1 MFDMVPAVFLNHVDC
16 TAQTESNMR
25 NRLVRV
31 IFACLFLAISSL
43 ALGQSVTGKVV
54 RIIDGDTYDL
64 LTPEQTVMRI
74 RMYGID
80 APERSMPFYSKS
92 KEYLA
97 SICFSKEV
105 RMEMM
110 TTDRNGRVVGKTFL
124 PDGKEAGEQMVL
136 AGMAWHFTRYSS
148 DQNLHEAEQIARKEK
163 RGLWFDP
170 DPVAPW
176 DWRWQKRAN

>member
-1 MFDMVPAVFLNHVDC
+1 M
-16 TAQTESNMR
+16 AQTEPTMR
-25 NRLVRV
+25 YRCMRALL
-31 IFACLFLAISSL
+31 ICLFLFISL
-43 ALGQSVTGKVV
+43 PGMAQSITGKVV

-92 KEYLA
+92 KDYLA
-97 SICFSKEV
+97 SLCFSREV

-124 PDGKEAGEQMVL
+124 PDGTEAGEQMIL

-148 DQNLHEAEQIARKEK
+148 DQNLHEAEQSARKER
-163 RGLWFDP
+163 RGLWIDA

-176 DWRWQKRAN
+176 DWRRQKRGN